1 MPSTAIQAFHYQ
13 ASARQL
19 FVTFV
24 TGREYVYENVPR
36 GIYEGFRAAGSH
48 GRFFNAHIR
57 DHYDFRE
64 ITSRRAS

>member
-1 MPSTAIQAFHYQ
+1 MPSTAIQSLHYQ
-13 ASARQL
+13 APSRQL

-24 TGREYVYENVPR
+24 TGREYVYDDVPP
-36 GIYEGFRAAGSH
+36 GIYEAFRAAGSR

-64 ITSRRAS
+64 ITSLKAS